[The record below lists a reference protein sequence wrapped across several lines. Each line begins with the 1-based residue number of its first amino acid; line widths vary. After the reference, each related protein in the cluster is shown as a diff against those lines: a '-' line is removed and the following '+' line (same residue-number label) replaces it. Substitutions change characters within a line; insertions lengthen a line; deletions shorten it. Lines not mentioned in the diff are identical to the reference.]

1 MKQVRQPWPRSR
13 KRDPTRQRIVDAARV
28 HFFSHGF
35 RSVTM
40 DDLAE
45 ELGISKKTLY
55 AHFPGKIDL
64 LEAVLADKLAGVEAT
79 LKEVARAHPSDFP
92 ATLQGLLAGTQREL
106 NEIKPPF
113 VRDMRQKAPQVFKLV
128 ERRRAAL
135 IQRYFGKLLVQGQR
149 AGMVRKDVP
158 AKLII
163 EILLAM
169 VQSIMNPPKMEELGM
184 LPKEGFA
191 GILKIV
197 LEGALTAKGRKV

>member
-1 MKQVRQPWPRSR
+1 MKRAHKPQPRR
-13 KRDPTRQRIVDAARV
+13 RRHDPSRQRIVDAARA

-40 DDLAE
+40 DDLAD

-55 AHFPGKIDL
+55 AHFPGKFDL
-64 LEAVLADKLAGVEAT
+64 LEAVLADKLTSVEAT
-79 LKEVARAHPSDFP
+79 LKEVTRAHPDDFP
-92 ATLQGLLAGTQREL
+92 ATLRKLLAGMQREL
-106 NEIKPPF
+106 DEIKPSF
-113 VRDMRQKAPQVFKLV
+113 VRDMRRKAPDVFKLV

-135 IQRYFGKLLVQGQR
+135 IQRYMGKFFLDGQR
-149 AGMVRKDVP
+149 LGMVRKDVP

-184 LPKEGFA
+184 MPKEGYT
-191 GILKIV
+191 GILKVV
-197 LEGALTAKGRKV
+197 LEGALTPKGRKV